1 MVRKA
6 NFVEVVE
13 FVLFTEKGTKQ
24 KNGVCVNADEFN
36 LDMLSLR
43 KGSRDF
49 IEGGTANS
57 GKIFVC
63 FELYRFLLSTFL
75 NIINNI

>member
-24 KNGVCVNADEFN
+24 KNGVCVNAGEFN
-36 LDMLSLR
+36 LDVLSLR

-49 IEGGTANS
+49 IEGGYS
-57 GKIFVC
+57 QQW
-63 FELYRFLLSTFL
+63 
-75 NIINNI
+75 